1 MSYCDERLRLFTVF
15 QKSTEFYSQL
25 VSELASVSGS
35 AIHSEFELLDKK
47 VKAAHEST
55 REARELYEQ
64 HRAAHH
70 C

>member
-1 MSYCDERLRLFTVF
+1 MSYCDEKLWLFAVY
-15 QKSTEFYSQL
+15 QKSTGFYSQL

-47 VKAAHEST
+47 VKAARQRT
-55 REARELYEQ
+55 REARERYEQ